1 MAYNMDFLIAGLV
14 FLLIILYHFVEQRR
28 LDLDNN
34 RTFFCFLLF
43 GMADL
48 CFDLICSILIMRA
61 RPALAGVSE
70 FCLVILDLLQV
81 LVPYTLLRYIQTLL
95 ERPAASRRPGLE
107 RLWALPPALMG
118 LIILGNHWSG
128 VLFTVDEAG
137 RYLRGPLYMGMY
149 VFAGAYILLI
159 AGNSMFCARRL
170 GRREMRTI
178 WELLFLGGGC
188 VALQAVFHDLLLSGF
203 GIALSI
209 TVLFFTLNNP
219 YRYTDSLTGAF
230 DVKYFRELV
239 QSQVGKGKRFHLV
252 TVELSQVKRV
262 NRVLGAGFGNQ
273 LLIQTAHMLQAPGER
288 SQVFRITG
296 KRFLV
301 MTESI
306 AVYES
311 VCRRSQRCFAGPV
324 QINGE
329 PVYSPAVLCGVID
342 AQTLRDGDA
351 LLAYV
356 EYLTALAQRTPET
369 ILIQGDEETLKGF
382 RYTQEIESFLETALE
397 QDRFEVYYQPVYSL
411 RKGGYV
417 TLEALSRLR
426 HPTLGPVAPEVFIG
440 IAEKSDQ
447 IARLGLLQMRRVCRF
462 LKEHRELMEQ
472 IQNVKIN
479 LSPTELMKSGHA
491 GRLIGII
498 REFGLKPS
506 YFQFEITETVATEY
520 SESLSRAAAE
530 FVEAG
535 IGLCLDDFGAGYA
548 NLNTVL
554 KLPFSEIKLD
564 KSLLVGICE
573 DDRIASFY
581 QSIVAALQNMGYAVI
596 AEGVETPKELGLVSR
611 WGVDLI
617 QGYYFSRPLPGEALL
632 SAVLDRE
639 GAAPAMR

>member
-1 MAYNMDFLIAGLV
+1 
-14 FLLIILYHFVEQRR
+14 
-28 LDLDNN
+28 
-34 RTFFCFLLF
+34 
-43 GMADL
+43 
-48 CFDLICSILIMRA
+48 
-61 RPALAGVSE
+61 
-70 FCLVILDLLQV
+70 
-81 LVPYTLLRYIQTLL
+81 
-95 ERPAASRRPGLE
+95 
-107 RLWALPPALMG
+107 
-118 LIILGNHWSG
+118 
-128 VLFTVDEAG
+128 
-137 RYLRGPLYMGMY
+137 
-149 VFAGAYILLI
+149 
-159 AGNSMFCARRL
+159 
-170 GRREMRTI
+170 
-178 WELLFLGGGC
+178 
-188 VALQAVFHDLLLSGF
+188 
-203 GIALSI
+203 
-209 TVLFFTLNNP
+209 
-219 YRYTDSLTGAF
+219 
-230 DVKYFRELV
+230 
-239 QSQVGKGKRFHLV
+239 
-252 TVELSQVKRV
+252 
-262 NRVLGAGFGNQ
+262 
-273 LLIQTAHMLQAPGER
+273 
-288 SQVFRITG
+288 
-296 KRFLV
+296 

-369 ILIQGDEETLKGF
+369 ILIQGDEETRKGF

-397 QDRFEVYYQPVYSL
+397 QDRFEEYYQPGYSL

-417 TLEALSRLR
+417 TLAALSRLR

-520 SESLSRAAAE
+520 SESLSQAAAE

-554 KLPFSEIKLD
+554 KLTFSEIKLD

>member
-1 MAYNMDFLIAGLV
+1 ML
-14 FLLIILYHFVEQRR
+14 
-28 LDLDNN
+28 
-34 RTFFCFLLF
+34 
-43 GMADL
+43 
-48 CFDLICSILIMRA
+48 
-61 RPALAGVSE
+61 
-70 FCLVILDLLQV
+70 
-81 LVPYTLLRYIQTLL
+81 
-95 ERPAASRRPGLE
+95 
-107 RLWALPPALMG
+107 
-118 LIILGNHWSG
+118 
-128 VLFTVDEAG
+128 
-137 RYLRGPLYMGMY
+137 
-149 VFAGAYILLI
+149 
-159 AGNSMFCARRL
+159 CARRL

-230 DVKYFRELV
+230 DVKYFRELA
-239 QSQVGKGKRFHLV
+239 QSQIGKGKRFHLV
-252 TVELSQVKRV
+252 TVELCQIKRV

-369 ILIQGDEETLKGF
+369 ILIQGDEETRKGF

-520 SESLSRAAAE
+520 SESLSQAAAE